1 MLRAENVT
9 VRYGAQ
15 TVVNGLSFELRA
27 GQWLMLVGPNGAG
40 KSTLIEAIAQGVP
53 YTGRISLEGRDIR
66 ALKGAEQMEHH
77 VCERLG
83 VQFGETTAD
92 GKITLMEAEC
102 LASCGTAPVMLVDDK
117 LEENLTRERVD
128 KLLEELR
135 KD

>member
-53 YTGRISLEGRDIR
+53 YTGRISLEGRV
-66 ALKGAEQMEHH
+66 L
-77 VCERLG
+77 CS
-83 VQFGETTAD
+83 ET
-92 GKITLMEAEC
+92 
-102 LASCGTAPVMLVDDK
+102 
-117 LEENLTRERVD
+117 
-128 KLLEELR
+128 LLSSLLPCTHIV
-135 KD
+135 